1 MLPLVRRT
9 LSLITVIHLLQLVA
23 PVACAWNSTG
33 HMTIALIAYRRLSD
47 AERQQLA
54 EILKSHP
61 HYDSFLLQDKPEDV
75 SAGEWAFLRA
85 SWWPDYVRPDR
96 TNAKPESITK
106 YHNGPWH
113 YVDFPFIQPHDK
125 TEFDLAKL
133 QPPKPNLLT
142 VLPDCVAKLGRSDT
156 APEDRAINLCWVLHL
171 VGDMHQPLHCVSR
184 YSSEFK
190 QGDMGGNALAIRP
203 GAKPMN
209 LHWYWDDV
217 LGTSTA
223 YLAIDQL
230 ATTICAAPVHD
241 PHAMRE
247 LAEHRTIESWVQE
260 GFEKAKA
267 IVYLNGELKGANWKG
282 WDTGQVTIDAVPPL
296 PVGYEGNARE
306 LACRQAALAG
316 LRLTEVLENALKPLA
331 VPKPSELSR

>member
-1 MLPLVRRT
+1 MPALWRPPISALA
-9 LSLITVIHLLQLVA
+9 TVFLWQLLA
-23 PVACAWNSTG
+23 PFAVAWNATG
-33 HMTIALIAYRRLSD
+33 HMTIALIAYRRLSE
-47 AERQQLA
+47 AEKQQVGA
-54 EILKSHP
+54 ILKAHP
-61 HYDSFLLQDKPEDV
+61 HYESFLLQDKPPDV
-75 SAGEWAFLRA
+75 DAGEWAFLKA

-96 TNAKPESITK
+96 KNAKPEAITK

-125 TEFDLAKL
+125 EEFDLAKL

-142 VLPDCVAKLGRSDT
+142 VLPDCVAKLSRADT
-156 APEDRAINLCWVLHL
+156 SPEDRAINLCWVSHL

-184 YSSEFK
+184 YSSEYR
-190 QGDMGGNALAIRP
+190 QGDMGGNALAIRSRS
-203 GAKPMN
+203 KPMN
-209 LHWYWDDV
+209 LHAYWDEV

-230 ATTICAAPVHD
+230 AVTICAAPVHD

-247 LAEHRTIESWVQE
+247 LTQHRTVDSWVQE

-267 IVYLNGELKGANWKG
+267 IVYLGGDLKGASWHG
-282 WDTGQVTIDAVPPL
+282 WDTRQISADDVPEL
-296 PVGYEGNARE
+296 PTSYEANARD

-316 LRLTEVLENALKPLA
+316 YRLAEILDNALKPS
-331 VPKPSELSR
+331 PSSAP